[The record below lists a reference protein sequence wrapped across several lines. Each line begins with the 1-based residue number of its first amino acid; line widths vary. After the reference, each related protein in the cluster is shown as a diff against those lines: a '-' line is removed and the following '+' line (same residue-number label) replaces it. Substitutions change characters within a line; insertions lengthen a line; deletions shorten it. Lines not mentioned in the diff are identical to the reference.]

1 MEKKLSNLNF
11 FFAIYIEIMDLAT
24 VMMASTLVLRQNAD
38 GKNYNEIMS
47 RLECC
52 NQSQYQKQ
60 VTMKLVRL

>member
-1 MEKKLSNLNF
+1 
-11 FFAIYIEIMDLAT
+11 MDLAT

-60 VTMKLVRL
+60 VTMKLVWL